1 MEGNQTRASMEEHWC
16 LRGQGMTQ
24 DISGNYRS
32 TCPNSPQL
40 LGVQLGITVCCGEG
54 VTWSCIT
61 EAWGCPGGPEISKNL
76 PISWSLCAAYLALPQ
91 PWTKACRDGWLLH
104 PLVLVEPA
112 ADLGQTSRN
121 LSLVL
126 DPEQHANSKCV
137 ANLGLR
143 HHLVLK

>member
-1 MEGNQTRASMEEHWC
+1 METKPWPAWRNTGVC
-16 LRGQGMTQ
+16 GGQGMTQQ

-40 LGVQLGITVCCGEG
+40 LVTQLRITVWGGG

-61 EAWGCPGGPEISKNL
+61 EAWGCPGGPEISENP
-76 PISWSLCAAYLALPQ
+76 PISWSLCAALLELPQ

-104 PLVLVEPA
+104 PLVLVKPA
-112 ADLGQTSRN
+112 ADLGQTNHS

-126 DPEQHANSKCV
+126 IQNSTPRANV
-137 ANLGLR
+137 WQTWA
-143 HHLVLK
+143 